1 MKGDDTSKSKVVQAV
16 GRNTVGHNP
25 RISVDN
31 SPGSS
36 VWNLIIKNV
45 QPQDAGRYMVQINT
59 DPMKSQVHNN
69 LDYISSRDIY
79 YNNLE
84 MLNTYHSDCIV

>member
-1 MKGDDTSKSKVVQAV
+1 MVQAV

-36 VWNLIIKNV
+36 VWNLVIKNV

-59 DPMKSQVHNN
+59 EPMKSQVQ
-69 LDYISSRDIY
+69 YSYSTQTSIMRQS
-79 YNNLE
+79 
-84 MLNTYHSDCIV
+84 